1 VSFLERVAILLALR
15 LKGEPLAGSASV
27 GFPLEGSG
35 DLEHHMPLGARK
47 LSALA
52 GLLFQN
58 NSSKGRNMA
67 KALAIVGDDVR
78 VYIIPAAPSAL
89 FG

>member
-1 VSFLERVAILLALR
+1 
-15 LKGEPLAGSASV
+15 
-27 GFPLEGSG
+27 
-35 DLEHHMPLGARK
+35 MPLGARK